1 MSKQRETESTEL
13 YDERYK
19 QMKTLE
25 EWIKAGKKDIHIA
38 YNDNGDPAYVIH
50 PDDKPKKKDSTRPPD
65 PQREPERLIDD
76 DGTKKEGKTIEQ
88 IIAEGMGY
96 YTKKLIDELKKNN
109 KTDTKTTTADIL
121 NASKGTH
128 EDTPPKKGGATI
140 SPEGNPAPVPNPSML
155 DVAKWGLRGY
165 LMKTAGDAPPLD
177 IRYASHVGYQSRALE
192 QQALKESLDRGTI
205 SRELRDFQ
213 DKEDRITRANNSMPF
228 FPTTT
233 GNRYAL
239 SEPLAAFGTDMT
251 NGRFDIVQEG
261 QNPKEIRTQES
272 NYGIGKRAFISS
284 SGFGAFGI

>member
-1 MSKQRETESTEL
+1 MSKSFEKLKETHQEALSAW
-13 YDERYK
+13 
-19 QMKTLE
+19 M
-25 EWIKAGKKDIHIA
+25 KAGNKDIHIG
-38 YNDNGDPAYVIH
+38 YNADGDPAYVVH
-50 PDDKPKKKDSTRPPD
+50 PDDKPKRSSTRPPD

-76 DGTKKEGKTIEQ
+76 DLKKDKTMEQ
-88 IIAEGMGY
+88 IIAEGMTH
-96 YTKKLIDELKKNN
+96 YTKILLKELRNN
-109 KTDTKTTTADIL
+109 NENKSNTTNTTDIL
-121 NASKGTH
+121 NGSKGT
-128 EDTPPKKGGATI
+128 DQNTKPKIGHATI
-140 SPEGNPAPVPNPSML
+140 SPNGNPAPVPNPSAL
-155 DVAKWGLRGY
+155 DLAKWGARGY

-192 QQALKESLDRGTI
+192 QQTLKESLDRGAI

-213 DKEDRITRANNSMPF
+213 EKEDRITRANNSMPF

-239 SEPLAAFGTDMT
+239 SEPLTAFNTDMT